1 MKPRNIEALT
11 FLDEKIARHLV
22 GRSDKTPSA
31 EGAWEAMRV
40 PLQFTGGKKPYRLGG
55 GGPAYFL
62 VSQREAIIIAN
73 LEAAPPKL
81 KLIRPVD
88 FSNDKLKKPSPM
100 KTMMTWIAT
109 QPAEAY
115 PLLIYVQDK
124 AVDDGLLS
132 CRLSHS
138 PSAIHY
144 CHPKEAAC
152 FDLTRILAAKTA
164 LHEHAPESK
173 NWREL
178 AIYLGLEDRMLSDKR
193 LKKIEAEFGDM
204 PEEAQRLIPA
214 IDEIEHEF
222 MSAIMSDKET
232 FPC

>member
-1 MKPRNIEALT
+1 MKPRNIDALAL
-11 FLDEKIARHLV
+11 LDEKIARHLV
-22 GRSDKTPSA
+22 DRSHETPA
-31 EGAWEAMRV
+31 ADGAWEAMRV
-40 PLQFTGGKKPYRLGG
+40 PLQFTGDKKPYRLGG

-73 LEAAPPKL
+73 LKVAPPNV
-81 KLIRPVD
+81 KLIRPAD
-88 FSNDKLKKPSPM
+88 FPDDKLKKPSPM
-100 KTMMTWIAT
+100 KTMMTWIAA

-132 CRLSHS
+132 CRLSYS

-144 CHPKEAAC
+144 CHPKDAAC
-152 FDLTRILAAKTA
+152 FDLTRILSAQKA
-164 LHEHAPESK
+164 LHEYASGTK

-178 AIYLGLEDRMLSDKR
+178 AIYLGLEDRMLSDAR

-214 IDEIEHEF
+214 INEIEYPF
-222 MSAIMSDKET
+222 MSAIMSEKEI